1 MALVIEDGSVVTGAN
16 SYVTL
21 AEFKAWA
28 DSRDIS
34 YNADDN
40 VLEAQILRAMDYI
53 ERLYFIGNKANE
65 NQPLQWPRTEA
76 LIDGYY
82 ADATEIPKEVKIAVY
97 EATVVEAAGYSE
109 LEIQSRKTLRER
121 VGDIEV
127 QYAENSE
134 NRTITP
140 ALQYAL
146 NRIVQPAFQVFRV

>member
-1 MALVIEDGSVVTGAN
+1 MALVIEDGSVVANAN

-21 AEFKAWA
+21 AEFKSWA

-34 YNADDN
+34 YNADDD
-40 VLEAQILRAMDYI
+40 VVEAQILRAMDYF
-53 ERLYFIGNKANE
+53 ERLFFIGNKANE

-82 ADATEIPKEVKIAVY
+82 ADATEIPKEVKIALY
-97 EATVVEAAGYSE
+97 EATVVEAAGNSE
-109 LEIQSRKTLRER
+109 LETQGRKTLRER

-127 QYAENSE
+127 EYAENSE

-146 NRIVQPAFQVFRV
+146 NRIVQPAFQVMRV

>member
-28 DSRDIS
+28 DSRDIT